1 LVNGRALAAEEH
13 LLTSI
18 TSAVSV
24 LLIED
29 DLSYQRLIR
38 AYLQE
43 HGATYQLKIAA
54 SIAEGLAHVAADR
67 FDVALLDLGLPD
79 AEGIDV
85 VEQLRAA
92 APQLPIV
99 VLSGR
104 ADVDTALESM
114 RRGVQE
120 YLVKGQAE
128 DLLLPRAIRYAIERK
143 RSQDMEQ
150 LLVGIVSHDLRN
162 PLNTILLAQQLLS
175 RSPNISAEERRNL
188 DRIVNAGA
196 RATRLV
202 RDLMDVT
209 RLRMSGTLPM
219 SCVNAD
225 LNEAARRVVDEL
237 SGDHPQRS
245 ILLELASGEARAWA
259 DPTRIEQA
267 IGNLVANALQHGK
280 QDSPILVKLSRDQ
293 DCVTVAVRNEG
304 EPIPSEIVPRLFEPL
319 VRVSR
324 SGSAHSGIGLGLFIC
339 SHIVK
344 AHAGSIEVSSTAESG
359 TEFLFRIPRSPAS
372 ELC

>member
-1 LVNGRALAAEEH
+1 
-13 LLTSI
+13 
-18 TSAVSV
+18 
-24 LLIED
+24 
-29 DLSYQRLIR
+29 LIR

-43 HGATYQLKIAA
+43 HGATYQLKVAVTL
-54 SIAEGLAHVAADR
+54 AEGLAQVAADK

-79 AEGIDV
+79 AEGIDA

-92 APQLPIV
+92 APPLPIV

-143 RSQDMEQ
+143 RSQDLEQ

-175 RSPNISAEERRNL
+175 RSPNISADERRNL
-188 DRIVNAGA
+188 DRIVNAGT
-196 RATRLV
+196 RATLLV

-219 SCVNAD
+219 LSISAD
-225 LNEAARRVVDEL
+225 LNDAARRVVDEL
-237 SGDHPQRS
+237 CAAHPQRS
-245 ILLELASGEARAWA
+245 ILLQPAASEARAWA

-267 IGNLVANALQHGK
+267 MGNLIANALQHGK
-280 QDSPILVKLSRDQ
+280 QDSPIWVKVSSDQ
-293 DCVTVAVRNEG
+293 DCVTISVRNEG
-304 EPIPSEIVPRLFEPL
+304 EPIPAELVPRLFEPL

-324 SGSAHSGIGLGLFIC
+324 NGSAHSGIGLGLFIC

-344 AHAGSIEVSSTAESG
+344 AHGGSMEVSSTAESG
-359 TEFLFRIPRSPAS
+359 TEFRVRIPRTAGG
-372 ELC
+372 